1 MFCTLSNHFLIWDAA
16 PLLRYKSKPNIKKGH
31 ISVVFLLDK
40 WMKLKH
46 NFIMAVLQETNT
58 PKIQQ
63 SKTEEDT

>member
-40 WMKLKH
+40 
-46 NFIMAVLQETNT
+46 
-58 PKIQQ
+58 
-63 SKTEEDT
+63 